1 MFDCVKSGEYVLTV
15 KRSEFIAS
23 SYLIGSR
30 DEAKRISS
38 ELRAKHRDARHVC
51 YGYIADG
58 SETTSATTMTAN
70 RAAPPASPYIPRSRR
85 LTCGVRS

>member
-51 YGYIADG
+51 YGYIADEIG
-58 SETTSATTMTAN
+58 DGQYKMF
-70 RAAPPASPYIPRSRR
+70 
-85 LTCGVRS
+85 